1 MALVTWLPEVKRK
14 GAVVLRVDNIGFC
27 YAMPGEKVI
36 VKIYISIL

>member
-14 GAVVLRVDNIGFC
+14 GAIVLIVDNIGFV
-27 YAMPGEKVI
+27 MPGEMVM